1 MLLLHLLNELLSR
14 FSGYLESESDINDF
28 TQTSSRLYCL
38 LNSHL
43 YRRNVQRSES
53 SALIWAAQNGRRET
67 ALKLFNEHIDD
78 QISIDCCVIP
88 LCKAAEEGHEEI
100 VRLLFDK
107 GADINAE
114 CEEDDLGSALQSAC
128 GHANEEL
135 VKLLLAR
142 GASVD
147 QQGGRF
153 GNALQAASYNGH
165 VKIVR
170 LFLDARADIHAQG
183 GMHGNALQAASEKGH
198 VPVVKLLLERGAD
211 PNAEGQLLNP
221 KTEKYFDSNPLLEAA
236 EGDHTQVVKLLL
248 DNGADMTTEGG
259 LSGNILQAAVYR
271 GSYDIVEV
279 LLDRGFNVNAEGQF
293 AFEWTCRTHPTNAL
307 CKASEDGNEILVK
320 LLLERGADVNMP
332 GGTDGNA
339 LQIAISQGHQHQRP
353 REFLFRFRLLQSQ
366 PTLHSFVQGQH
377 ASGHVTARSGRRG

>member
-14 FSGYLESESDINDF
+14 FSGYLESESDINAF

-128 GHANEEL
+128 GHAN
-135 VKLLLAR
+135 
-142 GASVD
+142 
-147 QQGGRF
+147 
-153 GNALQAASYNGH
+153 GH

-170 LFLDARADIHAQG
+170 LFLDAGADIHAQG